1 MVIKMVKGMMRKL
14 ALGTV
19 IEVRKWKKAAD
30 VNLEG
35 NKADEKADEN
45 VVKMPRTESSMRNKY
60 QPKNC

>member
-1 MVIKMVKGMMRKL
+1 MVIKMVKGMMRK

-35 NKADEKADEN
+35 NKADEKVDEN
-45 VVKMPRTESSMRNKY
+45 VVKMPK
-60 QPKNC
+60 KAV